1 VAASKEVERQF
12 RLLFDCYYRRVLA
25 YALRRESNRTAAED
39 VVAETF
45 LVAWRRIGDVP
56 AGDDALPWLLGVARR
71 VLANARRTDARRDR
85 LLARLRQEPMVEVT
99 EAVDAAP
106 LASDARAQILG
117 ALSRLRPGD
126 AELLQLAVW
135 EQLSHAQIA
144 LVLECSVNAVG
155 IRLHRARK
163 AFAAELVKPMPP
175 SGHSPITPYS
185 SPTSRAPNDEP
196 LRP

>member
-1 VAASKEVERQF
+1 VAASREVERQF

-25 YALRRESNRTAAED
+25 YALRREPNRPAAED

-56 AGDDALPWLLGVARR
+56 GAEDALPWLLGVARR

-85 LLARLRQEPMVEVT
+85 LLARLRQGPGVEVI

-106 LASDARAQILG
+106 LASETRAQIIG
-117 ALSRLRPGD
+117 ALARLRPGD
-126 AELLQLAVW
+126 AEVLQLAVW

-163 AFAAELVKPMPP
+163 AFAEELVKTMPP
-175 SGHSPITPYS
+175 SGHSPITPQ
-185 SPTSRAPNDEP
+185 SPPHPPSVE
-196 LRP
+196 

>member
-1 VAASKEVERQF
+1 VAASREVERQF

-25 YALRRESNRTAAED
+25 YALRREPNRPAAED

-56 AGDDALPWLLGVARR
+56 GDEDALPWLLGVARR

-85 LLARLRQEPMVEVT
+85 LLARLRQGPGVEVI

-106 LASDARAQILG
+106 LASETRAQIIG
-117 ALSRLRPGD
+117 ALARLRPGD
-126 AELLQLAVW
+126 AEVLQLAVW

-163 AFAAELVKPMPP
+163 AFAEELVKTIPP
-175 SGHSPITPYS
+175 SGHSPITPQ
-185 SPTSRAPNDEP
+185 SPPPPSVE
-196 LRP
+196 